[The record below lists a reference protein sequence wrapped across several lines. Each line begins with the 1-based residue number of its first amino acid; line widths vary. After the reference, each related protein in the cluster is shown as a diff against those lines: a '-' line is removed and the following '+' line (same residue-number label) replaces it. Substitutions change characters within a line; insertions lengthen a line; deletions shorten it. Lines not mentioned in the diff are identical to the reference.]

1 MKIVKRSLKISFS
14 MLLILVLSMQG
25 VPATSTDIV
34 HAADQNYDYPF
45 QNPNLSLGER
55 VDDLLSR
62 LTLDEKVSLL
72 HQYQPAIPRLG
83 IESFRTGTEALH
95 GVSWLGNATVFP
107 QATGLANT
115 WNKSLIEDVG
125 SAVGD
130 EVRAFHKKYPEDVGL
145 SVWAPVVDLQRD
157 PRAGRNEEGFGE
169 DPYLTGQI
177 STAYSIGLKGK
188 DSFYVKTIPTLKH
201 FLGYNNEENRGASS
215 SSLDPRNL
223 YEYQLKSFQ
232 YAIESGAALSMM
244 PAYNAINGKPANLS
258 PLINDVVKDE
268 WADDFFVVSDA
279 GDISGMVNDHHYVDT
294 YAEAAALSIK
304 AGVDSFTDQDDN
316 AEIVTGWIHD
326 ALAQDL
332 LTEADIDE
340 AVRNILSVRFRT
352 GEFDGPELD
361 LYADIDESVINS
373 EEHQQLALETAQEQL
388 VLLKNQEQALPLNK
402 DVEGKVAVIG
412 PLADQVFNDFYSG
425 TLPYTVS
432 TLEGVKSK
440 VTEEQVAFSRG
451 VNQIA
456 LKSKATNK
464 YVTASPEGDVNLTA
478 NSDSIG
484 VNETFSLY
492 DFGWDQYLLRA
503 HANDMYVANKNGSS
517 DVVNNET
524 SPGRQEDKPGTQDW
538 FTYQNYNYEKQA
550 DGTFALYNYQTGHW
564 DTGLEGGRYVT
575 VGEETPHKLTATKQS
590 ITGDTEKFDQ
600 IVVVDGEEEAQK
612 TAQEAEAAIVVVGDQ
627 TLLNSRETID
637 REDIILPPSQKEL
650 INKVAAVNENTIV
663 VLVSSYPMAMPEIE
677 SNPNVKAILY
687 SAHGGQEEGNAIAD
701 ALFGDYAPAGRLN
714 QTWYESVDQLADI
727 MEYDIIKGERTY
739 QYFDGEPL
747 YPFGHGLTYT
757 DFEYSNLRLSSHHI
771 EDDGEVTVR
780 ADITNTATMAS
791 DEVAQLYVHDKKAS
805 VKRPIEELK
814 GFERIHLKP
823 NQTKTVTFTLP
834 ASELAFW
841 DVSRDKYV
849 VESGTFDIMVGRSS
863 DDIELKGT
871 LKVDGEKVPTRDLTK
886 ETKAENYD
894 NYSGVKLVEESTSES
909 YAIGE
914 IDTGDWLAFEN
925 VKFPKGISE
934 LKVRVASQENG
945 GTIEL
950 RLDDPQSGKLAGT
963 VNVPATGG
971 LQNWETVTTDVRKLA
986 GKHDVYLTFKGNF
999 TFDAFQLK

>member
-1 MKIVKRSLKISFS
+1 MILKKCWKVSLSL
-14 MLLILVLSMQG
+14 LLILVLVAQG
-25 VPATSTDIV
+25 FPAEKADTI
-34 HAADQNYDYPF
+34 HAEHPAYEFSF
-45 QNPNLSLGER
+45 QNPNLPLEKR

-83 IESFRTGTEALH
+83 IKSFRTGTEALH
-95 GVSWLGNATVFP
+95 GVSWLGEATVFP

-115 WNKSLIEDVG
+115 WNKSLIKEVG

-157 PRAGRNEEGFGE
+157 PRAGRNEEGYGE
-169 DPYLTGQI
+169 DPYLAGQI
-177 STAYSIGLKGK
+177 STAYSNGLKGS

-223 YEYQLKSFQ
+223 NEYQMKSFE

-279 GDISGMVNDHHYVDT
+279 GDISGLVNDHQYVDT

-316 AEIVTGWIHD
+316 SEIVTGWVHD
-326 ALAQDL
+326 ALDQGL
-332 LTEADIDE
+332 LIESDIDK
-340 AVRNILSVRFRT
+340 AIRNILTVRFRT

-361 LYADIDESVINS
+361 PYASIDEDVINS
-373 EEHQQLALETAQEQL
+373 EAHQRLALETAREQL
-388 VLLKNQEQALPLNK
+388 VLLKNDQQALPLNK
-402 DVEGKVAVIG
+402 DGEEKVAVIG

-432 TLEGVKSK
+432 TLDGVKEK
-440 VTEEQVAFSRG
+440 VGGDRVDFSRG
-451 VNQIA
+451 VDQIA
-456 LKSKATNK
+456 LQSKATGQ
-464 YVTASPEGDVNLTA
+464 YVTASPDGDMNLAA
-478 NSDSIG
+478 NADEIG
-484 VNETFSLY
+484 KNETFSLY
-492 DFGWDQYLLRA
+492 DFGWDQYLLRS
-503 HANDMYVANKNGSS
+503 HANDKYVANKNGSH

-524 SPGRQEDKPGTQDW
+524 SPGRQENRPGTQDW
-538 FTYQNYNYEKQA
+538 FTYQNYNYEKQD
-550 DGTFALYNYQTGHW
+550 DGSFALYNYQTGHW

-575 VGEETPHKLTATKQS
+575 VGEEAPHALTATKQS
-590 ITGDTEKFDQ
+590 VTGDTEKFEQ
-600 IVVVDGEEEAQK
+600 TVVVDGEAEAQK
-612 TAQEAEAAIVVVGDQ
+612 AAKDAETAIVVVGDQ
-627 TLLNSRETID
+627 TMLNARETID

-650 INKVAAVNENTIV
+650 IEKVAAVNENTIV

-677 SNPNVKAILY
+677 NHPNVKSILY

-714 QTWYESVDQLADI
+714 QTWYESVDQLTDI

-739 QYFDGEPL
+739 QYFEGEPL

-757 DFEYSNLRLSSHHI
+757 VFEYSNLRLNSHHI
-771 EDDGEVTVR
+771 KDDGEVTVR
-780 ADITNTATMAS
+780 ADVTNTGSIAS
-791 DEVAQLYVHDKKAS
+791 DEVTQLYVHDKKAS

-814 GFERIHLKP
+814 GFERIHLEP
-823 NQTKTVTFTLP
+823 GETKTITFTLP

-841 DVSRDKYV
+841 DVSQDKYV

-863 DDIELKGT
+863 ENLKLKGT
-871 LKVDGEKVPTRDLTK
+871 LKVDGEKVAPRDLTK
-886 ETKAENYD
+886 VTNAENYD
-894 NYSGVKLVEESTSES
+894 DYSGVKIVEESQSGYE
-909 YAIGE
+909 AIGE
-914 IDTGDWLAFEN
+914 IDTGDWTAFKN
-925 VKFPKGISE
+925 VKFSKGISQLE
-934 LKVRVASQENG
+934 VRVASNKGG

-950 RLDDPQSGKLAGT
+950 RLNDPVSGKLAGT
-963 VNVPATGG
+963 IDVPETGG
-971 LQNWETVTTDVRKLA
+971 LQDWETVTTKVKKLA
-986 GKHDVYLTFKGNF
+986 GKHDVYLTFNGNF
-999 TFDAFQLK
+999 RLDTFRLK